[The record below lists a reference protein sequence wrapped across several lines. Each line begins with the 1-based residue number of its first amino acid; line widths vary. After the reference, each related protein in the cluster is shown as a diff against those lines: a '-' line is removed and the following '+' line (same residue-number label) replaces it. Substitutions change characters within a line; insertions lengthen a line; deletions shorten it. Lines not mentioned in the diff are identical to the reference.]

1 MPIASR
7 RKRTKQAK
15 KKTKP
20 LTLPN
25 QHSTA
30 SVQFQTKGLFV
41 SEIQSKMEGNFNGIL
56 KETQKVE
63 EESLNEDKDL
73 AVEVSA
79 DDDFDGKYKSQSDTK
94 DDVDIDID
102 EQVES
107 DKVVKETE
115 NVSETVAE
123 SLESSDAIEANQ
135 VENSLDSETV
145 ELELKEDHEV
155 EQTELATSKDNN
167 EGLKEDNDEVVETV
181 KDMTVAEEE
190 NVLPST
196 DVVSISR
203 EVVLETNDPKSDYEV
218 EKVVPP
224 KGVEESLVT
233 STYEKVKE
241 QLNVQESSSY
251 ESAKESLQQ
260 SSNAVDS
267 ESNSVTE
274 QDKIE
279 ESRGIE
285 NQGSIF
291 AVTQRQQ
298 TSWKSCCGLFEI
310 LGHGDR

>member
-1 MPIASR
+1 
-7 RKRTKQAK
+7 
-15 KKTKP
+15 
-20 LTLPN
+20 
-25 QHSTA
+25 
-30 SVQFQTKGLFV
+30 
-41 SEIQSKMEGNFNGIL
+41 MEGNFNGTL

-79 DDDFDGKYKSQSDTK
+79 DDDFDGKSKSQSDTK
-94 DDVDIDID
+94 DDVDVDIDID

>member
-1 MPIASR
+1 
-7 RKRTKQAK
+7 
-15 KKTKP
+15 
-20 LTLPN
+20 
-25 QHSTA
+25 
-30 SVQFQTKGLFV
+30 
-41 SEIQSKMEGNFNGIL
+41 MEGNFNGIL

-167 EGLKEDNDEVVETV
+167 EGLKEDNNEVVETV

-285 NQGSIF
+285 NQGVCMSL
-291 AVTQRQQ
+291 
-298 TSWKSCCGLFEI
+298 S
-310 LGHGDR
+310 

>member
-20 LTLPN
+20 FTLSN

-30 SVQFQTKGLFV
+30 SVQLQTKGFFV
-41 SEIQSKMEGNFNGIL
+41 SENQSKMEGNLNGTL
-56 KETQKVE
+56 EKTEKVE
-63 EESLNEDKDL
+63 EESLSEDKDV

-79 DDDFDGKYKSQSDTK
+79 DDDFDGKSKSQSDTK
-94 DDVDIDID
+94 DDVDVDVDID
-102 EQVES
+102 EHVDS
-107 DKVVKETE
+107 DKVVEETE
-115 NVSETVAE
+115 NVSETVA
-123 SLESSDAIEANQ
+123 ESSDAIEANQ
-135 VENSLDSETV
+135 VENIVASEEDE
-145 ELELKEDHEV
+145 ELELKEEKGENFEV

-167 EGLKEDNDEVVETV
+167 EVVETV
-181 KDMTVAEEE
+181 KDMTVDEDE
-190 NVLPST
+190 NVLSST

-203 EVVLETNDPKSDYEV
+203 EVVLETSDPKSNYEV

-224 KGVEESLVT
+224 KGIE
-233 STYEKVKE
+233 E
-241 QLNVQESSSY
+241 QLDVQESSSY
-251 ESAKESLQQ
+251 ESAKESLQP
-260 SSNAVDS
+260 SSNVVDY

-279 ESRGIE
+279 ESKGIE

-291 AVTQRQQ
+291 VVTQRQQ

>member
-1 MPIASR
+1 
-7 RKRTKQAK
+7 
-15 KKTKP
+15 
-20 LTLPN
+20 
-25 QHSTA
+25 
-30 SVQFQTKGLFV
+30 
-41 SEIQSKMEGNFNGIL
+41 MEGNFNGTL
-56 KETQKVE
+56 KEAQKVE
-63 EESLNEDKDL
+63 EESLNEEKDV

-79 DDDFDGKYKSQSDTK
+79 DDDFESQSDTK
-94 DDVDIDID
+94 DDVDVDID

-123 SLESSDAIEANQ
+123 TLESSDAIEANQ

-285 NQGSIF
+285 NQGVWMSL
-291 AVTQRQQ
+291 
-298 TSWKSCCGLFEI
+298 S
-310 LGHGDR
+310 

>member
-1 MPIASR
+1 
-7 RKRTKQAK
+7 
-15 KKTKP
+15 
-20 LTLPN
+20 
-25 QHSTA
+25 
-30 SVQFQTKGLFV
+30 
-41 SEIQSKMEGNFNGIL
+41 
-56 KETQKVE
+56 
-63 EESLNEDKDL
+63 
-73 AVEVSA
+73 
-79 DDDFDGKYKSQSDTK
+79 
-94 DDVDIDID
+94 
-102 EQVES
+102 
-107 DKVVKETE
+107 
-115 NVSETVAE
+115 
-123 SLESSDAIEANQ
+123 
-135 VENSLDSETV
+135 LDSETV
-145 ELELKEDHEV
+145 ELELKEDNDEV

-167 EGLKEDNDEVVETV
+167 EGLKEDNNEVVETV

-190 NVLPST
+190 NVLSSN

-224 KGVEESLVT
+224 KGIEESLVT
-233 STYEKVKE
+233 SAYEKVKE